1 MLKLRAPPPVSGA
14 LGEPWERGVSIRRRA
29 KATSAASA
37 KESFEGEAERPG
49 PSERIRENQFELVGE
64 NASGFELFVVVLQ
77 FFTTMVQELP
87 TW

>member
-1 MLKLRAPPPVSGA
+1 MLKLRGPVTGA
-14 LGEPWERGVSIRRRA
+14 LGEPWERGVSIRWRA

-37 KESFEGEAERPG
+37 KESFEGEAELPG